1 MARFEH
7 HVGKW
12 LKYDRFG
19 SNSSQPTLGSPLN
32 LGDPW
37 RPLVTCLI
45 MVILAIFKIT
55 DKINHR
61 RDTRHVLF
69 PTVRFPGARQEGG
82 CENGWFQDSNPCK
95 YSILWLQKELL
106 GYDCLLQEGLFLL
119 NPGAQSLW
127 IRKVQIPGGKGRQSY
142 WVRWWEFWA
151 DSGSLR
157 LLPEQTYHC
166 PFPLILHCF

>member
-1 MARFEH
+1 MGKWPDFEY

-12 LKYDRFG
+12 LKYGRFG

-45 MVILAIFKIT
+45 MGILAIFKIT
-55 DKINHR
+55 VKSNHR
-61 RDTRHVLF
+61 RDTRHVLS
-69 PTVRFPGARQEGG
+69 PHRPVSWSPARGRLREFW
-82 CENGWFQDSNPCK
+82 NGWFQDSNPCK

-119 NPGAQSLW
+119 NPGAVQSFC
-127 IRKVQIPGGKGRQSY
+127 VSHSH
-142 WVRWWEFWA
+142 
-151 DSGSLR
+151 SGS
-157 LLPEQTYHC
+157 EK
-166 PFPLILHCF
+166 FK

>member
-1 MARFEH
+1 MYIA
-7 HVGKW
+7 
-12 LKYDRFG
+12 FG
-19 SNSSQPTLGSPLN
+19 TSACIYLEFCMLEFCM
-32 LGDPW
+32 LEFCMLE
-37 RPLVTCLI
+37 LVTCLI
-45 MVILAIFKIT
+45 MGILAIFKIT
-55 DKINHR
+55 VKINHR
-61 RDTRHVLF
+61 RDTRHVLS
-69 PTVRFPGARQEGG
+69 PHRPVSWSPARGRLREFW
-82 CENGWFQDSNPCK
+82 NGWFQDSNPCR

-142 WVRWWEFWA
+142 WVRRWEFWA